1 LSGRLATPR
10 APDIDGPKSAPF
22 RGFSAR
28 QHGRARRSP
37 LEWARDHSRAFWIV
51 VGLTVLAAVL
61 RFATLGVQSYHHDEV
76 VTASRVLRAGFGHAM
91 HAVWFG
97 ESTPPVYYAIAWVWT
112 QLVGTGAVGLRAIS
126 AVAGVLTVPV
136 AYLIGTELRGRRAGL
151 WAAALVAVNPM
162 MLWYSQE
169 ARAYA
174 LVALFGA
181 LSALYWLRAERR
193 GRRRDYVCWGLWS
206 GIAIATHYFV
216 AFPILAEAL
225 MLLRRRGLRESLVG
239 MAVLAGLAI
248 AVAPV
253 AIHQMALGH
262 AEWIGNFT
270 LGHRLAETAATF
282 VTGETGDI
290 IARPERPWL
299 AIVPLALSLGAL
311 ALLLRRRAGRERRAA
326 GRPLLLVAAGIG
338 IPVAIALLDTSKNF
352 ILARNLIPALVP
364 LLAAI
369 GIAVSSPASRRL
381 GTVVGALLVAYSLG
395 FCVLAS
401 TDEQFQRPNWSAVA
415 EHIGDPNGPRAT
427 VTWTLGEAPLRYY
440 LSTGAIQ
447 VRAQEGYDWLVKEVD
462 FVSDGKEPAPPRRL
476 LGPGFR
482 QVALED
488 TGRLDIRRYR
498 FQRPGL
504 APLRLRRLRE
514 ANLDFRTNGVLLD
527 GVGPE

>member
-1 LSGRLATPR
+1 MEAATLPR
-10 APDIDGPKSAPF
+10 G
-22 RGFSAR
+22 AR
-28 QHGRARRSP
+28 RAGLRARRRAP
-37 LEWARDHSRAFWIV
+37 VEWARERSRAFWIV
-51 VGLTVLAAVL
+51 AGLTVLAAVL

-91 HAVWFG
+91 HTVWVS
-97 ESTPPVYYAIAWVWT
+97 ESTPPVYYAIAWAWT
-112 QLVGTGAVGLRAIS
+112 QLVGTGEFGLRSIS

-136 AYLIGTELRGRRAGL
+136 AYLIGVELRGRRAGL

-181 LSALYWLRAERR
+181 LSVLYWLRAERG
-193 GRRRDYVCWGLWS
+193 GRRRDYVWWGVWS
-206 GIAIATHYFV
+206 GLAIATHYFV

-225 MLLRRRGLRESLVG
+225 MLLRRRGLREGLVG
-239 MAVLAGLAI
+239 MAILAACAI

-253 AIHQMALGH
+253 AIHQMSLGH

-299 AIVPLALSLGAL
+299 AFVPLALSLAAL

-326 GRPLLLVAAGIG
+326 GRPLLLVAAAIG
-338 IPVAIALLDTSKNF
+338 IPVAIALVDASKNF
-352 ILARNLIPALVP
+352 VLARNLIPALVP

-369 GIAVSSPASRRL
+369 GIAISSPASRRL
-381 GTVVGALLVAYSLG
+381 GAAIGALLVAYSLG
-395 FCVLAS
+395 FCILAS

-415 EHIGDPNGPRAT
+415 DSIGAPHGPRAT

-447 VRAQEGYDWLVKEVD
+447 IRASEGYDWLVKEVD
-462 FVSDGKEPAPPRRL
+462 FVSDGEAPAPPRRL

-498 FQRPGL
+498 FQPPGL
-504 APLRLRRLRE
+504 APLRLPQLRQ
-514 ANLDFRTNGVLLD
+514 AKLDFRSNGVLLD
-527 GVGPE
+527 GIGPS